1 MDSMDLIDRLVPSPQ
16 TTIVIETDS
25 GLYLV
30 DTKRAPKARD
40 TVLSSDSRLQ
50 AYDASQ
56 PVFGVAYCLIHF
68 LS

>member
-1 MDSMDLIDRLVPSPQ
+1 MDTIDLVDRLIPSPQ

-30 DTKRAPKARD
+30 DTERAPKASD
-40 TVLSSDSRLQ
+40 TVLSSDSRLRP
-50 AYDASQ
+50 YDASQ
-56 PVFGVAYCLIHF
+56 PVFGVAYCSIHF